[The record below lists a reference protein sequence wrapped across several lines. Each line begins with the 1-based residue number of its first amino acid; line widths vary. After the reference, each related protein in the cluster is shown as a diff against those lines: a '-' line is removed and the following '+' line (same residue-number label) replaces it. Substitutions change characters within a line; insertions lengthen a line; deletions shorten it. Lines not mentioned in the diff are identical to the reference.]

1 MNNKKDIQ
9 DIVVSCNNKVEHMIT
24 TKPSRLTYERAAFL
38 VVQAELKLKNLKLS
52 AEDRQ
57 HFSMLRE
64 AMQELRKALQ
74 AGAKGDRKKYDVHM
88 QKSQDLANEYARRV
102 DS

>member
-1 MNNKKDIQ
+1 
-9 DIVVSCNNKVEHMIT
+9 MIT

-74 AGAKGDRKKYDVHM
+74 AGAKGDRKKHDTHL